1 MKVWRKKTLFS
12 KNSKN
17 QLIEWNIEMKEI
29 NDGLFKEYLV
39 IMYSGLFM
47 RSRMNK
53 PDKFLVKAGKN
64 IGKSNETT
72 AFEQAKLEC
81 DAKWKHKIEREG
93 YVNLFDL
100 DINVER
106 IYNLTE
112 DEILA
117 LLPKHK
123 SYTSGSAKPMKA
135 VSLKDIKVDKLV
147 FPYYAQ
153 HKLNGV
159 RCTANGDAELISKD
173 GLKYN
178 IPQVQEELKEMY
190 SLLDKSII
198 LDGELYKHGWILS
211 KINQACASEKKKVHE
226 NTKELEYWIFD
237 VAIDDVKQR
246 DRLKFHMI
254 SITNLIIAKDFKFIK
269 TLSYDMCNNYEE
281 MLRQTKHSIDL
292 GYEGAIFRNPH
303 ALYQFG
309 KRNINMIKSKV
320 FMDGEFMLVDII
332 PYDKNPKLGTLVFK
346 NDITDGTFKS
356 EWEGSHEEKAEMLK
370 NKKKYIGKM
379 FTVKYYERTIND
391 LPFHTKAIAIR
402 NYE

>member
-1 MKVWRKKTLFS
+1 MKVWRKKTLYS

-17 QLIEWNIEMKEI
+17 QLIEWNIDVKEI

-39 IMYSGLFM
+39 IMYSGLYM

-64 IGKSNETT
+64 IGKSNETSPL
-72 AFEQAKLEC
+72 EQAKLEA

-100 DINVER
+100 DINVEK

-117 LLPKHK
+117 LLPKHR

-147 FPYYAQ
+147 FPYYSQ

-159 RCTANGDAELISKD
+159 RCTANGDTDLISKD

-178 IPQVQEELKEMY
+178 ISQVQEELKELY
-190 SLLDKSII
+190 TLLDKSII

-211 KINQACASEKKKVHE
+211 KINQACASDKKKVHE
-226 NTKELEYWIFD
+226 NTKHLEYWIFD
-237 VAIDDVKQR
+237 VAVDDVIQR
-246 DRLKFHMI
+246 DRFRHYMHD
-254 SITNLIIAKDFKFIK
+254 ITAIIEAKDFKYIK
-269 TLSYDMCNNYEE
+269 TLGCKMCNSYTE
-281 MLRQTKHSIDL
+281 MLSQTEHSISL
-292 GYEGAIFRNPH
+292 GYEGTIFRNPN

-309 KRNINMIKSKV
+309 KRNINMIKSKQ

-346 NDITDGTFKS
+346 NDTTDGTFKS

-370 NKKKYIGKM
+370 NKKNYIGKM
-379 FTVKYYERTIND
+379 FTVKYYERTVHD
-391 LPFHTKAIAIR
+391 LPFHTKTIAIR

>member
-1 MKVWRKKTLFS
+1 MKVWRKKTLYS

-39 IMYSGLFM
+39 IMYSGLYM

-112 DEILA
+112 DEILS

-135 VSLKDIKVDKLV
+135 VSLKDIKIEKIK
-147 FPYYAQ
+147 FPLFKQ

-159 RCTANGDAELISKD
+159 RCTANGDTELISKD

-178 IPQVQEELKEMY
+178 ISQVQEELK
-190 SLLDKSII
+190 LLYTKIDNNFI

-226 NTKELEYWIFD
+226 NTKHLEYWIFD
-237 VAIDDVKQR
+237 LAVDDMEQITRLTELNYINNYINELKLKYVKI
-246 DRLKFHMI
+246 LT
-254 SITNLIIAKDFKFIK
+254 SDF
-269 TLSYDMCNNYEE
+269 CNNYDE
-281 MLRQTKHSIDL
+281 MLKETQHSINL
-292 GYEGAIFRNPH
+292 GYEGAIFRNIN
-303 ALYQFG
+303 AFYQFG
-309 KRNINMIKSKV
+309 KRNINMIKSKQ
-320 FMDGEFMLVDII
+320 FMDGEFMLVDVI

-370 NKKKYIGKM
+370 NKRKYIGKW
-379 FTVKYYERTIND
+379 FTVQYYERTIND
-391 LPFHTKAIAIR
+391 LPFHTKTIAIR
-402 NYE
+402 DYE